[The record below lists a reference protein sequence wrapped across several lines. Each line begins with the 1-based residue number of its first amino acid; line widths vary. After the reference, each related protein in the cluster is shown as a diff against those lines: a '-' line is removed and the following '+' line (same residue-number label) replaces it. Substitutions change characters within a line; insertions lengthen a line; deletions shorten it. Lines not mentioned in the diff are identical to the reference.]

1 MGSDKCD
8 WRTFEE
14 ATGKLLERR
23 YGKGNVTKPAFRATE
38 RKDNDPCQEGHAH
51 QSPGSQKSKTSNP
64 DFIVSVSTPD
74 GRKVG
79 VVDAKCY
86 KNSFLTAGEIDKL
99 LSDKKSHKADFCI
112 LVVYQKDR
120 ESFNPIPESIMK
132 TIQDHGI
139 WCWSFD
145 GHSAVWNTMQK
156 EPELNARQK
165 ESVKKALSLLDAGDT
180 SCSLRLMNSVM
191 LEVAA
196 AGVPILAVGSLWSFF
211 GLGQSKILTGL
222 ATGVLSGIGSGTL
235 PGFAAASAG
244 AAASK
249 VSVIPSSAF
258 GVPIVALSF
267 LSCAL
272 AAGAIGWAIGQVAA
286 AEERLKYAKSVMEFL
301 KESSRSVDHF
311 QNLVK
316 ELEEEH
322 DTYAKFL
329 ADVKQMENDNEEV
342 RLNAH
347 LWLMLILREK
357 IPSLLLRVKD
367 VSEQISGKAKHL
379 QQEKDAAKR
388 REEGARGSQID
399 NGIACGVASGGA
411 TALTVGTIA
420 TACLFPPLLFF
431 MIPATV
437 GSVGAAVWTGVASA
451 RDGNTKVCENRNG
464 EEIWTQINKLESIQ
478 KKCQELSDGIAKLL
492 QDGGN
497 FLSDQA
503 AELMGQWK
511 GRQSKL

>member
-99 LSDKKSHKADFCI
+99 LSDKKSHKADFCM

-120 ESFNPIPESIMK
+120 ESFNPILESIMK

-145 GHSAVWNTMQK
+145 GNSAVWNTMQK

-180 SCSLRLMNSVM
+180 SGSLRLMGGVM
-191 LEVAA
+191 REVAT
-196 AGVPILAVGSLWSFF
+196 AGVALAGGILGPWSLWSFF

-222 ATGVLSGIGSGTL
+222 ATGVLSGIGSGPL

-249 VSVIPSSAF
+249 ASVLSSSVF

-272 AAGAIGWAIGQVAA
+272 AAGAIGLAIGQVMA
-286 AEERLKYAKSVMEFL
+286 AEKRLKHAKSVMEFL

-329 ADVKQMENDNEEV
+329 ADSDSDSDHK
-342 RLNAH
+342 
-347 LWLMLILREK
+347 
-357 IPSLLLRVKD
+357 
-367 VSEQISGKAKHL
+367 L
-379 QQEKDAAKR
+379 QTQLGQRKR
-388 REEGARGSQID
+388 
-399 NGIACGVASGGA
+399 
-411 TALTVGTIA
+411 
-420 TACLFPPLLFF
+420 
-431 MIPATV
+431 
-437 GSVGAAVWTGVASA
+437 
-451 RDGNTKVCENRNG
+451 
-464 EEIWTQINKLESIQ
+464 KL
-478 KKCQELSDGIAKLL
+478 
-492 QDGGN
+492 
-497 FLSDQA
+497 
-503 AELMGQWK
+503 
-511 GRQSKL
+511 